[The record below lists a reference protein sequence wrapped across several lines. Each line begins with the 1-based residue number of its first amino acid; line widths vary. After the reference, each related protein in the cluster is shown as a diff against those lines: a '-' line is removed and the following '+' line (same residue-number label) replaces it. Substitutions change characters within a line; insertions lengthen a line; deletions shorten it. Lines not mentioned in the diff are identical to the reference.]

1 MVFQTDMETHHRK
14 NRNNIGLKKFMGRRI
29 LFSVPENNAVLK
41 QAEAMRCLGWEIIIT
56 PNLGKVFRNSN
67 IPFRTVDE
75 FTGFEKE
82 FPFPPTLHPEMEAAL
97 TLDMA
102 NRIDIVYDIT
112 YSLAEGNDVG
122 GHTLLALAVKG
133 NRIPVASE
141 EDMDTIIDLLKNG
154 IVPDEIRKTFISRAL
169 DKIISHYQSLKDDSG
184 DYVSGNLFME
194 LENGENPYQAPAYL
208 YAASDG
214 DALAIH
220 KFQLLSANVPCFT
233 NTADMDCVL
242 HTMCLAAEAFKK
254 AFGKIPFM
262 AVSAKHGNPCGMAV
276 DWNSSEKCIEKSLWG
291 SPLAVWGGEF
301 IVNFPIDD
309 LLAEKLVSSPLR
321 EEKYNSPYWMLHVIA
336 APEYSEKA
344 LGVLSKGKS
353 RKLFRNPALSKP
365 CLNQNFQRR
374 FVRGGFMK
382 QPSFSYVPDF
392 KDLSGISDISTLT
405 DMIISWSVSFSS
417 FHGGNEVALSSG
429 GRLIGVG
436 GGPSTLDAARIA
448 VLRARDNGHEPKGSV
463 FAADAFF
470 PFTDA
475 PEILH
480 SGGCIAGSVPEG
492 GGNDKLVK
500 NYFAGKNVSVAYF
513 PEQYR
518 GFIRH

>member
-1 MVFQTDMETHHRK
+1 M
-14 NRNNIGLKKFMGRRI
+14 KKIMGRRI
-29 LFSVPENNAVLK
+29 LFSVPESGTVIK
-41 QAEAMRCLGWEIIIT
+41 QAQALNGLGWEIIIT
-56 PNLGKVFRNSN
+56 PNLEKVFGNSN
-67 IPFRTVDE
+67 IPFRTVNE

-97 TLDMA
+97 TLDTA

-112 YSLAEGNDVG
+112 YSLERGNDVG

-141 EDMDTIIDLLKNG
+141 EDMDTLIDLLKNG
-154 IVPDEIRKTFISRAL
+154 TVIDETRKTFISRTL
-169 DKIISHYQSLKDDSG
+169 DKIISHYQSLKNDRG
-184 DYVSGNLFME
+184 DYVSGNLFLE
-194 LENGENPYQAPAYL
+194 LENGENPYQTPAYL
-208 YAASDG
+208 YSASDD

-233 NTADMDCVL
+233 NTADMDCIL
-242 HTMCLAAEAFKK
+242 HTICLAAEAFKK
-254 AFGKIPFM
+254 AFGKVPFI
-262 AVSAKHGNPCGMAV
+262 AISAKHGNPCGMAV
-276 DWNSSEKCIEKSLWG
+276 DWNSPEKCIEKSLWG

-321 EEKYNSPYWMLHVIA
+321 EKKYNSPYWMLHIIA
-336 APEYSEKA
+336 APEYSEKTLA
-344 LGVLSKGKS
+344 VLSKGKS
-353 RKLFRNPALSKP
+353 RKIFRNPALSEP
-365 CLNQNFQRR
+365 SLNQNPLKR

-382 QPSFSYVPDF
+382 QPACSYVPAF
-392 KDLSGISDISTLT
+392 KDLSGISDINTLT

-417 FHGGNEVALSSG
+417 FHGGNEVALSSAN
-429 GRLIGVG
+429 RLIGVG
-436 GGPSTLDAARIA
+436 GGPSTLDAAQIA
-448 VLRARDNGHEPKGSV
+448 VLRARDNGHDPKGSV

-475 PEILH
+475 PEILY

-492 GGNDKLVK
+492 GKNDKLVK
-500 NYFAGKNVSVAYF
+500 NYFAEKNVSVAYL